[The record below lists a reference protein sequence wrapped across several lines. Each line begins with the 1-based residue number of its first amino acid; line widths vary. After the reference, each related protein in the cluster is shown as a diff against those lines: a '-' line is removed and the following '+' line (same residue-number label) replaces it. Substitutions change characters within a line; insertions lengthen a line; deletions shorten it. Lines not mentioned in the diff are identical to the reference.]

1 MSAPDCFA
9 YSESRAEDLAVML
22 ASQVYVGTQN
32 CSKKMKDYVY
42 TRNKDGCYYLNIAKS
57 WEKLMIAARIV
68 AAVSN
73 PKDVLVVSSKTYA
86 QRAILKFATYT
97 KCNYSGGKWTPGM
110 LTNQITKKFIEP
122 RLIIVCDPRIDHQAL
137 REGSYMNIPIIALC
151 DSDSP
156 LKYVDVAIPANNK
169 GEQSIALMFWLL
181 AREVLFLRGE
191 VSRST
196 GWDVMIDLFMH
207 RDINE
212 QKNQLVEEPEEKVE
226 ADADEG
232 RAVDKLAGA
241 NAEDEE
247 EDEEEGA
254 AWAPETTA

>member
-212 QKNQLVEEPEEKVE
+212 AKTTLLDEVDEKAEVEEE
-226 ADADEG
+226 
-232 RAVDKLAGA
+232 AGA
-241 NAEDEE
+241 KLDNADGEE
-247 EDEEEGA
+247 EDEEEEGA
-254 AWAPETTA
+254 WGADKK